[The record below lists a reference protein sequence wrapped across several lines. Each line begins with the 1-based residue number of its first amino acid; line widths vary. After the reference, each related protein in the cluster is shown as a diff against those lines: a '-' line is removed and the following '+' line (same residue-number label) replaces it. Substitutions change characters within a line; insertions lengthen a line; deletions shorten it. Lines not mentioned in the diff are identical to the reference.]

1 MRVSEKKTSDIDE
14 IFRKRQFQKSS
25 KMSENSCCDQKMERF
40 GGYSL
45 SSHAQT
51 AISISSAI
59 SFQPNFGGLLKLPL
73 SFLEFFAVVH
83 SFHHG
88 TGKLTP
94 DYKSVPDGKLAVF
107 AESSV

>member
-1 MRVSEKKTSDIDE
+1 
-14 IFRKRQFQKSS
+14 
-25 KMSENSCCDQKMERF
+25 MERF
-40 GGYSL
+40 GGYSSSFAEATEDKL

-51 AISISSAI
+51 VISISSAI